1 MSEREI
7 HLCGSI
13 PLADAEE
20 VFVTVSDK
28 LGDAAKR
35 IPDGETGERL
45 TWIRWQDHVFRDHP
59 QLEAIESEGD
69 YRNPTAVLGGKSI
82 AHTTWWRIREGV
94 SPDAL
99 EMRPLGYAACAIE
112 SFAAFEALQ
121 ESGRIANDARF
132 LIAVPSPFNV
142 LNSAI
147 APRDRIR
154 VEPSYVSR
162 MVREIEAVA
171 AALPHDRIAWQW
183 DNAHDMQA
191 FDGARQSYFPFHW
204 DGIAQRLI
212 ECGDAIPAGIEMGYH
227 FCYGSFGGRHFVE
240 PRDMGPMVDLANRL
254 SAGVERSIDW
264 IHMPVPVERN
274 DDPYFEPLQDLAL
287 NAETKLFLG
296 LVHDTDGVEGT
307 RRRMATADKYVRG
320 YGIATEC
327 GFGRRPSETVGPL
340 LDIHAAVAGIREP

>member
-20 VFVTVSDK
+20 VFVTVSKK
-28 LGDAAKR
+28 LGGAARR

-59 QLEAIESEGD
+59 QLEPVPSEGD
-69 YRNPTAVLGGKSI
+69 YRNATAILGGKSI
-82 AHTTWWRIREGV
+82 AHTTWWRIKDGV
-94 SPDAL
+94 SPGAL
-99 EMRPLGYAACAIE
+99 EMRPLGYAECAIE
-112 SFAAFEALQ
+112 SFRTFEALQ
-121 ESGRIANDARF
+121 ESGRIAADARF

-142 LNSAI
+142 VNSAI
-147 APRDRIR
+147 APHDRIR
-154 VEPSYVSR
+154 VEPSYVAR
-162 MVREIEAVA
+162 MMREIGEVA

-240 PRDMGPMVDLANRL
+240 PRDMGAMVELANRL
-254 SAGVERSIDW
+254 TAGVARSIDW
-264 IHMPVPVERN
+264 IHMPVPVER
-274 DDPYFEPLQDLAL
+274 DDDAYFEPLRDLAL
-287 NAETKLFLG
+287 NPETKLFLG

-307 RRRMATADKYVRG
+307 RRRMATADKYAGG

-327 GFGRRPSETVGPL
+327 GFGRRPAETVGPL
-340 LDIHAAVAGIREP
+340 LDIHAEIAGVRAT

>member
-1 MSEREI
+1 MNEREI

-13 PLADAEE
+13 PLADAEA
-20 VFVTVSDK
+20 VFLTVSDR
-28 LGDAAKR
+28 LGSAVKR

-59 QLEAIESEGD
+59 QLEPVASEGD
-69 YRNPTAVLGGKSI
+69 YRNATAVLGGKSI
-82 AHTTWWRIREGV
+82 AHTTWWRIGEGV

-99 EMRPLGYAACAIE
+99 EMRPLGYARCAIE
-112 SFAAFEALQ
+112 SFATFERLQ
-121 ESGRIANDARF
+121 DSGRIAPDARF

-147 APRDRIR
+147 APVDRIR
-154 VEPSYVSR
+154 VEPAYVAR
-162 MVREIEAVA
+162 MMREIEETA
-171 AALPHDRIAWQW
+171 AALPYERIAWQW

-191 FDGARQSYFPFHW
+191 FDGARQSYFPFHR
-204 DGIAQRLI
+204 DGIAERLI

-240 PRDMGPMVDLANRL
+240 PRDMEPMVDLANRL
-254 SAGVERSIDW
+254 SAGVARSIDW
-264 IHMPVPVERN
+264 IHMPVPVER
-274 DDPYFEPLQDLAL
+274 DDDAYFEPLRDLAL
-287 NAETKLFLG
+287 KPDTTLFLG

-307 RRRMATADKYVRG
+307 RRRMATAGKYVSG

-327 GFGRRPSETVGPL
+327 GFGRRPAETVGPL
-340 LDIHAAVAGIREP
+340 LDIHAEIAGVRAT

>member
-13 PLADAEE
+13 PLADAEA

-28 LGDAAKR
+28 LGGAVKR

-59 QLEAIESEGD
+59 QLEPIASEGD
-69 YRNPTAVLGGKSI
+69 YRNATAVLGGKSI
-82 AHTTWWRIREGV
+82 AHTTWWRIGEGV
-94 SPDAL
+94 SSDAL
-99 EMRPLGYAACAIE
+99 EMRPLGYARCAIE
-112 SFAAFEALQ
+112 SFATFESLQ
-121 ESGRIANDARF
+121 DSGRITPDARF

-154 VEPSYVSR
+154 VEPSYIAR
-162 MVREIEAVA
+162 MMREIEEVA

-204 DGIAQRLI
+204 DGIAERLI
-212 ECGDAIPAGIEMGYH
+212 ECGDAIPARIEMGYH

-254 SAGVERSIDW
+254 SAGVARSIDW
-264 IHMPVPVERN
+264 IHMPVPVER
-274 DDPYFEPLQDLAL
+274 DDHAYFEPLRDLAL
-287 NAETKLFLG
+287 KPDTKLFLG

-307 RRRMATADKYVRG
+307 RRRMATAGKYVGG

-327 GFGRRPSETVGPL
+327 GFGRRPAETVGPL
-340 LDIHAAVAGIREP
+340 LDIHAEIAGVRAT

>member
-1 MSEREI
+1 
-7 HLCGSI
+7 
-13 PLADAEE
+13 
-20 VFVTVSDK
+20 
-28 LGDAAKR
+28 
-35 IPDGETGERL
+35 
-45 TWIRWQDHVFRDHP
+45 
-59 QLEAIESEGD
+59 
-69 YRNPTAVLGGKSI
+69 
-82 AHTTWWRIREGV
+82 
-94 SPDAL
+94 
-99 EMRPLGYAACAIE
+99 MRPLGYAACAIE

-121 ESGRIANDARF
+121 ESGRVAKDARF

-274 DDPYFEPLQDLAL
+274 DDAYFEPLQDLAL

-296 LVHDTDGVEGT
+296 LVHDTDGAEGT